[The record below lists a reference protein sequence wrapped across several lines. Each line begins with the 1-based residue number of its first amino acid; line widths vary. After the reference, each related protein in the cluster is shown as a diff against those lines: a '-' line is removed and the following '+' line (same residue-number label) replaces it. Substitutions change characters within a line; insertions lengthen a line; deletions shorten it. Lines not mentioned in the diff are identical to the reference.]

1 MNSPINSQR
10 TITIGYG
17 PTYANSE
24 VWRDLKS
31 KLIIPTEIVST
42 SAAKRYNPALILLD
56 PHLLREMDYGRWL
69 ADFPDAIFLSTDSM
83 NMDSNLVLPNSLPYR
98 QTIKMLEMACQQWVL
113 KSEKTDQARMRDTSF
128 RYLNK
133 LADISISLSAEDD
146 LMTLLR
152 KILSEGQNIA
162 CCDAASLFLIEE
174 NDDHEKELIF
184 KLTQNDSMDFPFEE
198 LHFPL
203 DESSIA
209 GYVAYTNSEL
219 NIPDAYQLSS
229 SVPYQFNRSFDQRTG
244 YRTKS
249 MLAIPLVNKQ
259 KDVIGVLQ
267 FINRKKARALKISD
281 EKSALAY
288 TESFDSDIN
297 VLLQALASQAGIAIE
312 NTILQNDIKALFEG
326 FVNASVSAIE
336 QRDPTTSGHS
346 FRVADLCVDLAE
358 SVTISSVA
366 RLRNVRF
373 TETEVREL
381 RYAALLHDFGKVG
394 VRESVLV
401 KEKKLKEGALD
412 NIKYRILLAKERLRT
427 HALRQQL
434 DMYRDGGP
442 DERLFKQIEELMER
456 DIAMLEQFHQAII
469 EANEPSMLKEDNKA
483 ILEQIHG
490 YQLESRQEELEILT
504 LDELD
509 MLSISKGSLTPA
521 ERKEIESHVVHT
533 QNFLEHIPWTKEFQ
547 NIPTIAG
554 AHHEKL
560 DGSGYPHGMK
570 DSDIPLPSKIMT
582 ICDIYDA
589 LTASDRPYKPAMNYE
604 RAIDILKKESEG
616 GMLDVDL
623 VNVFIEAKVFQVIDK
638 KHSEPRPEFSEFSH
652 HPCDYDLMKQEEADH
667 EGHSHHPHS
676 HSHSGPHPDQSHDQ
690 GEAAHSGSDSRSRA

>member
-1 MNSPINSQR
+1 MNSFSNTQR

-17 PTYANSE
+17 PAYAKTKIWN
-24 VWRDLKS
+24 DLHS

-42 SAAKRYNPALILLD
+42 TAAQRYNPALILID
-56 PHLLREMDYGRWL
+56 HHLLREKKLPQWKEE
-69 ADFPDAIFLSTDSM
+69 FPEAIFLSTDSM
-83 NMDSNLVLPNSLPYR
+83 DLDTDLILANDLPYK
-98 QTIKMLEMACQQWVL
+98 QTCKMLEMACYQWVL
-113 KSEKTDQARMRDTSF
+113 KSEKTERAKLRDTSF

-162 CCDAASLFLIEE
+162 CCDAASLFLINEI
-174 NDDHEKELIF
+174 NDHERELVF
-184 KLTQNDSMDFPFEE
+184 KLTQNDSMEFPFEE
-198 LHFPL
+198 MHFPL

-209 GYVAYTNSEL
+209 GYVAYTDTEL
-219 NIPDAYQLSS
+219 NIPDAYQLPTT
-229 SVPYQFNRSFDQRTG
+229 VPYKFNQSFDRRTG

-249 MLAIPLVNKQ
+249 ILAIPLANKQ
-259 KDVIGVLQ
+259 KEVIGVLQ
-267 FINRKKARALKISD
+267 FINRKKARSLKITD

-288 TESFDSDIN
+288 TEPFDSDIN

-326 FVNASVSAIE
+326 FVNASVAAIE

-346 FRVADLCVDLAE
+346 FRVADLCVELAE
-358 SVTISSVA
+358 SVSISNLT

-381 RYAALLHDFGKVG
+381 KYAALLHDFGKVG

-401 KEKKLKEGALD
+401 KEKKLKEGSLE
-412 NIKYRILLAKERLRT
+412 NIQYRILLAQERLRSQ
-427 HALRQQL
+427 ALGKQLAMYRNDAFDQSRFTEIDQQL
-434 DMYRDGGP
+434 HNDIEM
-442 DERLFKQIEELMER
+442 LKQ
-456 DIAMLEQFHQAII
+456 FYNAIV
-469 EANEPSMLKEDNKA
+469 EANEPSVLRQDNREMLDRIN
-483 ILEQIHG
+483 G
-490 YQLESRQEELEILT
+490 YKLESSDDELDILSGEELEL
-504 LDELD
+504 
-509 MLSISKGSLTPA
+509 LSISKGSLSPL

-560 DGSGYPHGMK
+560 DGSGYPHGMT
-570 DSDIPLPSKIMT
+570 DVQIPLPSKIMT
-582 ICDIYDA
+582 IADIYDA

-604 RAIDILKKESEG
+604 QAIDILMSEAKQG
-616 GMLDVDL
+616 LLDIDL
-623 VNVFIEAKVFQVIDK
+623 VQVFVDAKVFHVIDTK
-638 KHSEPRPEFSEFSH
+638 EYSTASEFSSFSH
-652 HPCDYDLMKQEEADH
+652 HPCDYDLHQHDH
-667 EGHSHHPHS
+667 
-676 HSHSGPHPDQSHDQ
+676 D
-690 GEAAHSGSDSRSRA
+690 